1 MGSVRHQ
8 QPAVL
13 MWGALGLAMA
23 AIPLVAGQ
31 DSGQPDCGTGSFFCD
46 LEASGIYVGSFEQ
59 GSALAQE
66 FPDASAIRDGDPSS
80 WYEYRVII
88 ACEGNYPDDP
98 SETACAAALA
108 ACTALDPDA
117 PGPHHW
123 IFRRVVTA
131 DGSVST
137 WSRYGHTCFPAAVPT
152 RSGEEPGLTEAMIVE
167 QFHRTDFAL
176 PQVVLQ
182 PSDNRALVNLPVFFE
197 LAWPEAGFEPME
209 VDTTVL
215 VGREV
220 RIRPTLQD
228 ATYIFGDG
236 SSHGPTS
243 SLGGPYPDG
252 DVTHTYTAASTVNP
266 SIEVTYGGEVS
277 VDGADW
283 TVIPASVT
291 IAGPAVPLE
300 VLTSRNRLYDS

>member
-1 MGSVRHQ
+1 VKA
-8 QPAVL
+8 PAV
-13 MWGALGLAMA
+13 GF
-23 AIPLVAGQ
+23 LVAVVFACSVEKGAAQ
-31 DSGQPDCGTGSFFCD
+31 DDCDIRDLFCDVDSG
-46 LEASGIYVGSFEQ
+46 GIYVGSFEQ

-66 FPDASAIRDGDPSS
+66 FPDTSAIRDGDPSS

-197 LAWPEAGFEPME
+197 LAWPEAGFEPQE